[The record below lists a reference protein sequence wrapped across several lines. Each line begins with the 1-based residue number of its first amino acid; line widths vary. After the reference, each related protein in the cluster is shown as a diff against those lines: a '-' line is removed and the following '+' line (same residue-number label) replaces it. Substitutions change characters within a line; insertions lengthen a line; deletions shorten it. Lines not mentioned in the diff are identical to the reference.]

1 MTAAIATKVPTASA
15 ARSGFVI
22 AVSSGLVAG
31 VGLPAQAAD
40 ASSDAAT
47 TTASLK
53 LPAFAP
59 AAEQVAVDQAVSA
72 PTTATLHFERSALRA
87 SLRGGA
93 PDANSTAKA
102 AQSIAT
108 VSRSLTRAAFGQE
121 IAAQQRADR
130 AAKARLAQRTTPRV
144 SRSGQRSNPP
154 HVSPAPVPVNGSRGA
169 AVVAIAKRYLGV
181 PYVYGG
187 TSPNGFDC
195 SGFVQYVF
203 REHGIELPRTS
214 RQMANAGV
222 RLPVRIASLSPGDL
236 MLFSGTTSTI
246 SHVAI
251 YAGNGRILHSSS
263 SGHGVKYDELD
274 DTRRGRYFTSHFVAA
289 RRVIAN
295 GNSLVQ
301 PLARLERLVPFD
313 HYDPPDAAPPR

>member
-195 SGFVQYVF
+195 SGFVQYVY
-203 REHGIELPRTS
+203 RQLGISLPRTTGAQYGAVRHVS
-214 RQMANAGV
+214 RSQAQAGDIV
-222 RLPVRIASLSPGDL
+222 FF
-236 MLFSGTTSTI
+236 FSGGGV
-246 SHVAI
+246 SHVGI
-251 YAGNGRILHSSS
+251 YLGGGMMI
-263 SGHGVKYDELD
+263 
-274 DTRRGRYFTSHFVAA
+274 
-289 RRVIAN
+289 
-295 GNSLVQ
+295 
-301 PLARLERLVPFD
+301 
-313 HYDPPDAAPPR
+313 AAPHTGDRVKIQTVYSANVGYGRVV